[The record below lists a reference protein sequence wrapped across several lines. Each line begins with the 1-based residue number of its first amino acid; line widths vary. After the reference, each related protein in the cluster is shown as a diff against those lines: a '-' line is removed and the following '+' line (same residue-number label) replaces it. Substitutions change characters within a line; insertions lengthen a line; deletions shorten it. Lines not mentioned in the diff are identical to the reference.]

1 VRMSFLE
8 ILSVCSSCIGGQICP
23 QNRRRGGV
31 LWDSMQHAKRDHRGL
46 RLQFRGKL
54 STERLTLPDSSA
66 MRSIL
71 NEKSTSIGTTA
82 IWIER
87 QKATLDF
94 SSRLVAELFFR
105 SIFPKLFMSM
115 NFKLKLNY
123 KKRAS
128 LGSHSLTHLV
138 TFGNPNWESSEYL
151 KVGLKIEVPSVCA
164 FLLLVGILTVIVKPL
179 LKFFRNVKSFRVN
192 LCYTKK
198 TCEHIYSTGMPL
210 RVHEVLLAP
219 CSVKRVS

>member
-105 SIFPKLFMSM
+105 SIFP
-115 NFKLKLNY
+115 NY
-123 KKRAS
+123 
-128 LGSHSLTHLV
+128 
-138 TFGNPNWESSEYL
+138 
-151 KVGLKIEVPSVCA
+151 
-164 FLLLVGILTVIVKPL
+164 
-179 LKFFRNVKSFRVN
+179 
-192 LCYTKK
+192 LCQ
-198 TCEHIYSTGMPL
+198 
-210 RVHEVLLAP
+210 
-219 CSVKRVS
+219 